1 MISKTV
7 SIQFWTIGHFTFTIM
22 IVATGTIFTIRMVQY
37 SNDRHVMQ
45 NSKWRNKDSIIFED
59 DLHVR

>member
-45 NSKWRNKDSIIFED
+45 NSKW
-59 DLHVR
+59 